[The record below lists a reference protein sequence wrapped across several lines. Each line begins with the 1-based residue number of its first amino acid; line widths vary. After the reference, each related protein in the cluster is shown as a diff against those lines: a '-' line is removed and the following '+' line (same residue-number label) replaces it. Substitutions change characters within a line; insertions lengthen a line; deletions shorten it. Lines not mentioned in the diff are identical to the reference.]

1 MQLYMR
7 SFFSDPGYD
16 LKISWK
22 VKKFIRQKL
31 SDIIFNNYPIDPK
44 YPGFDIN
51 FNITTNRNTVSVEVK
66 GPVKDGR
73 NKMEGYGI
81 WLPYERI
88 VKADNMLQEFLDC
101 FFEAMLLFFR
111 KHNVPD
117 EVVLRVKKEVEEEVL
132 NNEEYVYVESEF

>member
-1 MQLYMR
+1 MKLFLREFY
-7 SFFSDPGYD
+7 SDLGYEF
-16 LKISWK
+16 KISWK
-22 VKKFIRQKL
+22 VMKFMRQKL

-44 YPGFDIN
+44 YSGFDID

-73 NKMEGYGI
+73 NKMEVYGI

-88 VKADNMLQEFLDC
+88 VKAENMLQEFLDC
-101 FFEAMLLFFR
+101 FFEAMRMFFR